1 MSQAYANK
9 EQTESNQRGGRRGT
23 QWGEEGK
30 GQVKGHSERT
40 HGQRQRTG
48 RGGLNVGGG
57 GSLGQGKEMGKMGTT
72 VIEQQLKN

>member
-1 MSQAYANK
+1 MLIKNK
-9 EQTESNQRGGRRGT
+9 LKVTSGEGGGGK
-23 QWGEEGK
+23 WGEEGK

-72 VIEQQLKN
+72 VTEQQLKN